1 MISVLNRYII
11 KRVMSGTTL
20 AFIIVTGII
29 MLVDFVE
36 GSRNFGA
43 DENIGLSTL
52 LFLTILKTPTLIE
65 QTIPFVILFG
75 LMGTL
80 YNLNRRSELIVLR
93 ASGLSAWKFLSPAI
107 LTTAFFGL
115 IWSLIFNP
123 LASLAMDTHDNFLK
137 RTTGTEINKT
147 DKAIWLREGDDV
159 SQTVIYAKEVDIL
172 NRRILDTTFY
182 IFDYDKE
189 GTARFNRRFDAKGA
203 QLVTQGYWQLEEV
216 IENAEGELT
225 RSQSAISLPT
235 TITMEDISSFAHNK
249 SSVPFWGLMQ
259 EIRRTEKAGFSAVS
273 LRMQFNKLLALP
285 VMLIA
290 MTIIAACVS
299 MRFNRKGGALRLL
312 IIGSFLGFAV
322 YFADNVVSAFGQATI
337 LPILLAAWS
346 VPLFVLFC
354 GLSYLAIIE
363 DG

>member
-11 KRVMSGTTL
+11 RRVISGTAL
-20 AFIIVTGII
+20 AFVIVTGII

-43 DENIGLSTL
+43 DENIGLSSL

-107 LTTAFFGL
+107 ISTALFGL

-123 LASLAMDTHDNFLK
+123 LASLALDSHDDFLT
-137 RTTGTEINKT
+137 RMTGASIGKT
-147 DKAIWLREGDDV
+147 NKAIWLREGDDI
-159 SQTVIYAKEVDIL
+159 SQTVIYAKEADIL

-182 IFDYDKE
+182 IFNYDNE
-189 GTARFNRRFDAKGA
+189 GTARFNRRFDAKEA
-203 QLVTQGYWQLEEV
+203 QLVTQGYWQLENV
-216 IENAEGELT
+216 IENSEGELT
-225 RSQSAISLPT
+225 RRQTAISLPT
-235 TITMEDISSFAHNK
+235 KITKEDISNLADNK
-249 SSVPFWGLMQ
+249 SSVPFWRLIQ
-259 EIRRTEKAGFSAVS
+259 EIKRTEKAGFSAVN

-299 MRFNRKGGALRLL
+299 MRLNRKGGALRLL
-312 IIGSFLGFAV
+312 ITGSFLGFAV
-322 YFADNVVSAFGQATI
+322 YFADNVASACGQAGI
-337 LPILLAAWS
+337 LPISLAAWS
-346 VPLFVLFC
+346 VPLLVLFC

>member
-11 KRVMSGTTL
+11 KRVIAGTTL

-36 GSRNFGA
+36 ASRNFGA
-43 DENIGLSTL
+43 EENIGLSTL
-52 LFLTILKTPTLIE
+52 LFLTVLKTPTLIE

-107 LTTAFFGL
+107 VTTALFGF

-123 LASLAMDTHDNFLK
+123 LASLALDSHAAFLK
-137 RTTGTEINKT
+137 RATGTDVSKT
-147 DKAIWLREGDDV
+147 DKAIWLREGDEF
-159 SQTVIYAKEVDIL
+159 SQTVIYAKEADIL

-182 IFDYDKE
+182 IFNYDNE
-189 GTARFNRRFDAKGA
+189 GTARFNRRFDAKEA
-203 QLVTQGYWQLEEV
+203 QLMTQGYWQLDDV

-225 RSQSAISLPT
+225 RRQTAISLPT
-235 TITMEDISSFAHNK
+235 TITKEDISNLAESK
-249 SSVPFWGLMQ
+249 TSVPFWKLVQ
-259 EIRRTEKAGFSAVS
+259 EIRRTEKAGFSAIS

-312 IIGSFLGFAV
+312 ITGSFLGFAV
-322 YFADNVVSAFGQATI
+322 YFTDNVVSAFGQATI
-337 LPILLAAWS
+337 LPISLAAWS

>member
-11 KRVMSGTTL
+11 RRVISGTAL
-20 AFIIVTGII
+20 AFVIVTGII

-147 DKAIWLREGDDV
+147 DKAIWLREGGDV
-159 SQTVIYAKEVDIL
+159 SQTVIYAKEADIL

-354 GLSYLAIIE
+354 GLSYLAITE

>member
-1 MISVLNRYII
+1 
-11 KRVMSGTTL
+11 
-20 AFIIVTGII
+20 
-29 MLVDFVE
+29 
-36 GSRNFGA
+36 
-43 DENIGLSTL
+43 
-52 LFLTILKTPTLIE
+52 
-65 QTIPFVILFG
+65 
-75 LMGTL
+75 
-80 YNLNRRSELIVLR
+80 
-93 ASGLSAWKFLSPAI
+93 
-107 LTTAFFGL
+107 
-115 IWSLIFNP
+115 
-123 LASLAMDTHDNFLK
+123 
-137 RTTGTEINKT
+137 
-147 DKAIWLREGDDV
+147 
-159 SQTVIYAKEVDIL
+159 
-172 NRRILDTTFY
+172 
-182 IFDYDKE
+182 
-189 GTARFNRRFDAKGA
+189 
-203 QLVTQGYWQLEEV
+203 
-216 IENAEGELT
+216 
-225 RSQSAISLPT
+225 
-235 TITMEDISSFAHNK
+235 MEDISSFAHNK